1 MSFANDMQEFCN
13 THKFKKIKVRNTEF
27 EYLLCGNRES
37 KRTIVYLVGGAG
49 VPLLYYKHIEA
60 MENDY
65 RILTMYYPQRIRT
78 PEALAEAIAL
88 LTWKLGI
95 QKAVW
100 IGSSFGGYMA
110 QLIARKHP
118 EMTDGIGLYSTSG
131 LNAVSMEL
139 LKKQYQ
145 HLIPMM
151 WLIENFP
158 SYEFLKKIM
167 IPMSIKNVINPDTP
181 QKDAEYL
188 KAVFTW
194 LYDGYTREF
203 DAHMTGLIM
212 NLIDVQPCVR
222 QDFAYLDGR
231 VLIVLPDDDKAFTP
245 ELQQELIYTMPN
257 PTVTTLSGGHVA
269 TLYQVD
275 SYVEATRKFL
285 ESLPESE

>member
-1 MSFANDMQEFCN
+1 MSFEQDMQSFCN
-13 THKFKKIKVRNTEF
+13 THKFRKIKVRNTYF
-27 EYLLCGNRES
+27 EYLLCGNPDS

-49 VPLLYYKHIEA
+49 VPTLYYKHIEA

-95 QKAVW
+95 RKAVW

-131 LNAVSMEL
+131 LTAFSMEL

-158 SYEFLKKIM
+158 SYELLKKVM
-167 IPMSIKNVINPDTP
+167 IPMSIKNIINADTSP
-181 QKDAEYL
+181 EDAEYL

-194 LYDGYTREF
+194 LYGGYTREF
-203 DAHMTGLIM
+203 DAHITGLIM
-212 NLIDVQPCVR
+212 NLIDIQPCVK

-231 VLIVLPDDDKAFTP
+231 VLIILPDNDRAFTP
-245 ELQQELIYTMPN
+245 ELQQELLYTMPDS
-257 PTVTTLSGGHVA
+257 TVETLSGGHAA
-269 TLYQVD
+269 TLYKVD
-275 SYVEATRKFL
+275 SYVDATKKFL